1 MARKH
6 RDRTYA
12 NQQEAW
18 SNREK
23 RREKHMAMLD
33 DHDRSNG
40 PIQVG
45 TKVLTRREIYL
56 ANMAKR
62 PASTPGLFLAS

>member
-12 NQQEAW
+12 AQQEAW
-18 SNREK
+18 SNRQK

-33 DHDRSNG
+33 DHDRAKG
-40 PIQVG
+40 PVQVG

-56 ANMAKR
+56 VEMAKQ
-62 PASTPGLFLAS
+62 PAKAPGLFVAA